1 VKRLVRAPLLFAS
14 VLLISTVPKAARA
27 QDVPPVRQAT
37 MSFDDKQVLRMSVAY
52 RDVVDGSTVAKL
64 KGGLPTTIVMSAYVF
79 RDGGGPWVAA
89 TFKTCR
95 VIFDLWNE
103 VYRIE
108 LSQAGAPKEDQVS
121 ATLEGVLRRCAETDR
136 LPVAGRAMLPGSG
149 SYYLAA
155 LVEVNPVSPD
165 MLDRIKRWVSRPT
178 DTSTAAPGDA
188 LFGSFVGL
196 FVARIGRADRQLSF
210 RTQSFSL

>member
-1 VKRLVRAPLLFAS
+1 MKRLFRAPLLLAS
-14 VLLISTVPKAARA
+14 VLLISTVPKAAKA
-27 QDVPPVRQAT
+27 QDAPPVRQAT
-37 MSFDDKQVLRMSVAY
+37 MSFDDKQMLRMSVAY

-64 KGGLPTTIVMSAYVF
+64 KGGLPTTIVISAYVL

-136 LPVAGRAMLPGSG
+136 LPVAGEARCRDRA
-149 SYYLAA
+149 AA
-155 LVEVNPVSPD
+155 LPRRRGNPVRPTCSID
-165 MLDRIKRWVSRPT
+165 QAVVSRPT
-178 DTSTAAPGDA
+178 GQPKPRR
-188 LFGSFVGL
+188 
-196 FVARIGRADRQLSF
+196 AR
-210 RTQSFSL
+210 